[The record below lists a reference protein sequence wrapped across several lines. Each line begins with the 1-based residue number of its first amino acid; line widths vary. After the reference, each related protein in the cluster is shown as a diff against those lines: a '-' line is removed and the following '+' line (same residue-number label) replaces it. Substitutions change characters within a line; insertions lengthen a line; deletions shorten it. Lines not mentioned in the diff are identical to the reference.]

1 MPVDLQP
8 EKVTAN
14 EQDGIGR
21 ADKKRANATRTA
33 LIEAAERLLAEGG
46 VRTLSLRQVN
56 KEAGQ
61 KNSGAIHYH
70 FGSKEAIL
78 SAILEKRMAV
88 LDAERQEALKAVDAE
103 ALSNVD
109 LLIMLGRPLSSR
121 VETDE
126 GWRHYALFAKDLSE
140 YQNREYRPLYEGRFS
155 AGAERIFEI
164 LRRRAGDVDER
175 RWHENIHTSVHIGF
189 TFVAERVQKMM
200 PDAQK
205 CALENLE
212 DFLRRKARV
221 QELILFGD

>member
-1 MPVDLQP
+1 MTTKTVPVGVQR
-8 EKVTAN
+8 ETAP
-14 EQDGIGR
+14 R
-21 ADKKRANATRTA
+21 KRASATRTA

-88 LDAERQEALKAVDAE
+88 LDAERQEKLRAVDAE
-103 ALSNVD
+103 ALSNVE
-109 LLIMLGRPLSSR
+109 LLIMLGRPLSER
-121 VETDE
+121 IEQDE

-155 AGAERIFEI
+155 AGAEQIFGI
-164 LRRRAGDVDER
+164 LKSRAGDVDAA
-175 RWHENIHTSVHIGF
+175 RWHEKVHTSVHIGF
-189 TFVAERVQKMM
+189 TFVADRVQKMM
-200 PDAQK
+200 GGAQK
-205 CALENLE
+205 CALEDVE
-212 DFLRRKARV
+212 DFLRRKAEI
-221 QELILFGD
+221 QALILFGD